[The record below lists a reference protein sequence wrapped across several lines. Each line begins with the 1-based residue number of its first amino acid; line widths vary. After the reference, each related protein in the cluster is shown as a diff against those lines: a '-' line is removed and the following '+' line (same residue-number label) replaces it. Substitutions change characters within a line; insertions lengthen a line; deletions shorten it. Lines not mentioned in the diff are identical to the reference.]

1 MTGGWPNKSGMTET
15 VRKDRGGGHNRARLD
30 VMVGAGVD
38 GNFGL
43 LPVGRGEVVQK
54 NVIFGRWYQAGLIPS
69 HRCAKQKRY
78 PQQGANIRN
87 KEKAPTTKDRHPQQ
101 RTDNDKN
108 TFRVPRQYMQ
118 ESDGGVYFQ
127 GARGG

>member
-1 MTGGWPNKSGMTET
+1 MKGGWSNKSGMTET
-15 VRKDRGGGHNRARLD
+15 VRQDRGGWQDRERLG
-30 VMVGAGVD
+30 VMVEVEHD

-43 LPVGRGEVVQK
+43 LPGGRGEVVQK
-54 NVIFGRWYQAGLIPS
+54 IVIFGRWYQAGLLPS

-87 KEKAPTTKDRHPQQ
+87 KEKAPATKNRHPQQ
-101 RTDNDKN
+101 RRDNDQD